1 MADIPQTETIT
12 LGEPI
17 QRGEQVIGQVQL
29 RKPRSGELRGLSL
42 QDIMRADITT
52 LLQLIPRIT
61 NPPLTTHEADAL
73 ASEDLAEMGG
83 VVRGFFMS
91 ASERK
96 MMMAVIEEYAPK
108 T

>member
-1 MADIPQTETIT
+1 
-12 LGEPI
+12 
-17 QRGEQVIGQVQL
+17 
-29 RKPRSGELRGLSL
+29 
-42 QDIMRADITT
+42 MRADITT

-61 NPPLTTHEADAL
+61 NPPLTPHEADSL